1 MLQDGLSHQSEK
13 YFSVTVGQGYW
24 SEVWRFIRRSRFMH
38 KTNYSLLPRGW
49 DFRRFPGSR
58 NDWKEPHL
66 EVRTS
71 FPNGVRN
78 AVRTG
83 RGRVSS
89 RSYNCAKFS
98 KRRRTSRCNEMR
110 RWRFAEMLVRFVLKF
125 SLSSLM
131 WTSNCKACEVMK
143 LAARCGKGS
152 MGAMPNREVKFCAD
166 RAFSFHHG
174 INNIIFINNFCN

>member
-1 MLQDGLSHQSEK
+1 MLQDGLSYQSEK

-110 RWRFAEMLVRFVLKF
+110 RWRFAEMFVRFVLKF
-125 SLSSLM
+125 SPRVCVHRTEVFHCLICVKVGLGRGLWSKSASSIFKWVTPKTGGFLVL
-131 WTSNCKACEVMK
+131 KAGF
-143 LAARCGKGS
+143 R
-152 MGAMPNREVKFCAD
+152 
-166 RAFSFHHG
+166 
-174 INNIIFINNFCN
+174 